1 MLLLQKP
8 QKLFGGIMGNGLAS
22 KLIYYW
28 IFVLGG
34 LTISYLLK
42 VLTEG
47 MDFIIMLI
55 ALTLVFWGLEFM
67 KYKRQQKRGLL
78 PEKTNKNKPASH
90 KKR

>member
-1 MLLLQKP
+1 
-8 QKLFGGIMGNGLAS
+8 MGNGLAS

-42 VLTEG
+42 ILTEG
-47 MDFIIMLI
+47 KDFIIMLI
-55 ALTLVFWGLEFM
+55 ALTLVYWGIEFM
-67 KYKRQQKRGLL
+67 RYKKQQRGGTQ
-78 PEKTNKNKPASH
+78 PVTANRSKASSR

>member
-1 MLLLQKP
+1 
-8 QKLFGGIMGNGLAS
+8 MGNGLAS

-28 IFVLGG
+28 IFIIGG

-42 VLTEG
+42 FLTEG

-55 ALTLVFWGLEFM
+55 ALTFVFWGMEFM
-67 KYKRQQKRGLL
+67 KYKRQQKRGQQ
-78 PEKTNKNKPASH
+78 PEKFSKNKPTSR

>member
-1 MLLLQKP
+1 
-8 QKLFGGIMGNGLAS
+8 MGNGLAS

-42 VLTEG
+42 ILTEG
-47 MDFIIMLI
+47 KDFIVMLI
-55 ALTLVFWGLEFM
+55 VLTLVYWGIEFM
-67 KYKRQQKRGLL
+67 RFKKQNRGGQQPVQSGRSKSS
-78 PEKTNKNKPASH
+78 SH

>member
-1 MLLLQKP
+1 
-8 QKLFGGIMGNGLAS
+8 MGNGLAS

-34 LTISYLLK
+34 LTICYLLK
-42 VLTEG
+42 ILTEG

-55 ALTLVFWGLEFM
+55 ALTLVYWGLEFM
-67 KYKRQQKRGLL
+67 KYKRQQKRGLQ
-78 PEKTNKNKPASH
+78 PEKNANSKSSTR

>member
-1 MLLLQKP
+1 
-8 QKLFGGIMGNGLAS
+8 MGNGLAS

-42 VLTEG
+42 FVSEG

-55 ALTLVFWGLEFM
+55 ALTLVYWGIEFV
-67 KYKRQQKRGLL
+67 KFKKTQRTGTQQDKSGKNRTGSRSKR
-78 PEKTNKNKPASH
+78 
-90 KKR
+90 

>member
-1 MLLLQKP
+1 
-8 QKLFGGIMGNGLAS
+8 MGNSLAS

-42 VLTEG
+42 LVSEG

-55 ALTLVFWGLEFM
+55 ALTLVYWGIEFM
-67 KYKRQQKRGLL
+67 KFKKNQRNGTQPDKSGKSKSTSRSKR
-78 PEKTNKNKPASH
+78 
-90 KKR
+90 